1 MIPLEKIALV
11 YLLCIRS
18 KDMSEFN
25 DIIKRRKM
33 VRQYIQDKPIPEE
46 IVDKLIANAHRA
58 PSAGHTQVQEFIIV
72 QDPLIKKK
80 LGDAALNQ
88 EQVYDAPLLIVVCA
102 NTSRSVNRY
111 GKRGREF
118 YSIVDG
124 AFASMLILLTAV
136 NEGIGA
142 CFVGAFLD
150 DKVSEI
156 LELPGY
162 VKPIG
167 IIALGFPAE
176 DPGKFNRID
185 ISKLVHYEKYT
196 NQRQ

>member
-1 MIPLEKIALV
+1 MGLV
-11 YLLCIRS
+11 YLLHIRS
-18 KDMSEFN
+18 KDMSEFD
-25 DIIKRRKM
+25 DIIKKRKM
-33 VRQYIQDKPIPEE
+33 IRLYIQDKPIPQQ
-46 IVDKLIANAHRA
+46 IVDKLITNAHRA

-80 LGDAALNQ
+80 LGEAALNQ
-88 EQVYDAPLLIVVCA
+88 EQVYDAPLSIVVCA

-118 YSIVDG
+118 YSIIDG

-150 DKVSEI
+150 EKVSEI
-156 LELPGY
+156 LELPEY

-176 DPGKFNRID
+176 DPGKFKRID
-185 ISKLVHYEKYT
+185 ISKLVHYEKYS
-196 NQRQ
+196 NQKQK